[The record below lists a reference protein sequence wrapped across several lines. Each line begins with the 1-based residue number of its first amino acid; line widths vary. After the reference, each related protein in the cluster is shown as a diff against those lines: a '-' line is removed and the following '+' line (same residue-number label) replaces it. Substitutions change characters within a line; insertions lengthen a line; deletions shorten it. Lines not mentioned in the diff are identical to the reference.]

1 MADEQDALLRQ
12 INEEVRREQ
21 LAKLWDKYGVLALGT
36 VAAILL
42 AVFGWRFYQ
51 NEMENAA
58 RRAGAQFAEAGQ
70 LLADKKTADAITA
83 FESIAKTG
91 PSGYAQLARLR
102 LAANARTDG
111 RDQDAL
117 NQLKAVADDS
127 SASPLFRS
135 FAKLQIASLK
145 VDSGNFTDVKNQL
158 NDLLNDQSP
167 WRYTAREL
175 LGLAAYKA
183 GDYSEARK
191 AYESLLIA
199 RDAPQSVA
207 QRAQIA
213 MALITREELKK
224 KADTSPATTP
234 AKPETGKPGN
244 GKASD

>member
-21 LAKLWDKYGVLALGT
+21 LAKLWDKYGVLALGA

-42 AVFGWRFYQ
+42 IVFGWRFYQ
-51 NEMENAA
+51 NEVANAA

-70 LLADKKTADAITA
+70 LLTEKKTADAIAA

-102 LAANARTDG
+102 LAANARTNG

-117 NQLKAVADDS
+117 NQLQAVADDT

-145 VDSGNFTDVKNQL
+145 VDSGNFTEVKNQL

-167 WRYTAREL
+167 WRYSAQEL

-183 GDYSEARK
+183 GDYAEARK

-224 KADTSPATTP
+224 NADKSPATTA
-234 AKPETGKPGN
+234 AKPEAGKPGD
-244 GKASD
+244 GKPGD